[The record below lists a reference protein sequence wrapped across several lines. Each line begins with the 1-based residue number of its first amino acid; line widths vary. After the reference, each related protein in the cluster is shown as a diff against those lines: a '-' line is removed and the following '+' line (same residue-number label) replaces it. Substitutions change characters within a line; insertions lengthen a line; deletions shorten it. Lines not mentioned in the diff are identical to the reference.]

1 MDYVEMNKCG
11 SCKYYTYE
19 GEYKKGYC
27 SWYKSYYYADDS
39 CSHWEEGNISSTG
52 GCFLTT
58 ACCEHKGLPVDLIE
72 TKKYDDA
79 VCEYVRMMFWAEKL

>member
-52 GCFLTT
+52 GCF
-58 ACCEHKGLPVDLIE
+58 
-72 TKKYDDA
+72 
-79 VCEYVRMMFWAEKL
+79 